1 MSSPLL
7 PLSAAAAELGVD
19 PSTLRRQAIAG
30 RIAAVKLGP
39 RAWMIEADEI
49 ERYRREQLG
58 RPGRPAVKKAAPAA
72 AEEVPS

>member
-7 PLSAAAAELGVD
+7 PLSVAAEMLGVD
-19 PSTLRRQAIAG
+19 PSTLRRQAIDG
-30 RIAAVKLGP
+30 RLRAQKLGP
-39 RAWMIEADEI
+39 RAWMVEADEV

-58 RPGRPAVKKAAPAA
+58 RPGRPRKAP

>member
-1 MSSPLL
+1 MMGGALL
-7 PLSAAAAELGVD
+7 PLSAAAAELGID
-19 PSTLRRQAIAG
+19 PSTLRRQAAAG

-58 RPGRPAVKKAAPAA
+58 RPGRPPARKEAA
-72 AEEVPS
+72 S